1 MDSAGKNV
9 RPGMQSV
16 PAPSEAGPARIDQ
29 ELRGFVVEIR
39 GTKSSD
45 DVAFKSQPFIAVVGE
60 GSMQT
65 AEVGVEGAGTEKNVF
80 ESNPDLNGVP
90 CESMFVNAR
99 ERFGSRSA
107 GCGIGGEG
115 KGEERS

>member
-1 MDSAGKNV
+1 MHSTGKNV

-16 PAPSEAGPARIDQ
+16 PAPSEARPARIEQ

-39 GTKSSD
+39 GTKSGD
-45 DVAFKSQPFIAVVGE
+45 DVAFKSQPVVAVIGE

-90 CESMFVNAR
+90 CESMSVNAR
-99 ERFGSRSA
+99 ERFRSGRA
-107 GCGIGGEG
+107 G
-115 KGEERS
+115 